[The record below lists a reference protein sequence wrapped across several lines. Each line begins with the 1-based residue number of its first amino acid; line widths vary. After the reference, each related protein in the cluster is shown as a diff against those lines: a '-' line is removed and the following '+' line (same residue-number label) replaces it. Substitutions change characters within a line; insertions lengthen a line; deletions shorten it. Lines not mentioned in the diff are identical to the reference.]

1 MLHQFRSHLILVLM
15 RYTAAQYTTV
25 PITGQHPLWLSHQ
38 RCGEGEE
45 RREAQ
50 TCSSRDYP
58 AQLCAGPIVS
68 TQWRSAVVP
77 SQAKHSL
84 LQMRQNQNL
93 GKTLSDR

>member
-1 MLHQFRSHLILVLM
+1 MFHQFMSHLTLVLM

-38 RCGEGEE
+38 RCGERGEE

-68 TQWRSAVVP
+68 TQWRSAVV
-77 SQAKHSL
+77 SGQAKHSL
-84 LQMRQNQNL
+84 LQMMQNQ
-93 GKTLSDR
+93 S